1 MLGKQSLLSI
11 WVEHMY
17 MYILKETVL
26 GYYPVIIKHRK
37 VTVLSFAHETTY
49 CR

>member
-1 MLGKQSLLSI
+1 MVGKQSLLSI

-17 MYILKETVL
+17 MYILKETVM
-26 GYYPVIIKHRK
+26 GYYPVIKHRK